1 MCIFSQFQ
9 SLLKS
14 GTTKNIDTKSSSYM
28 IDIND
33 MYAPWGKW
41 SKCRK
46 RKQNRTRI
54 CIMPEG
60 CGSNI
65 LKDEKPCR
73 RTKRKFKIVKR
84 RKLSRRE
91 RNEIS
96 KKRRFYSQWSKWSKC
111 NLNTCTTARRRYVNF
126 YKNKNKINILLN
138 HEDLF

>member
-1 MCIFSQFQ
+1 MDQ
-9 SLLKS
+9 KS
-14 GTTKNIDTKSSSYM
+14 TYM

-46 RKQNRTRI
+46 RKQNRNRI

-65 LKDEKPCR
+65 LKDEKSCR
-73 RTKRKFKIVKR
+73 RTRRKFKIVKR

-91 RNEIS
+91 RNEIT

-111 NLNTCTTARRRYVNF
+111 NLNTCTTARRRQITIF
-126 YKNKNKINILLN
+126 YTENLTKKVDLHSFFMSEKI
-138 HEDLF
+138 